1 MILGPQNHDFG
12 RGKRQPVLCGNQMFW
27 EGLKNGILKAFKISV
42 GYDWPQGFYNYE
54 HSFRAAP
61 LAGYRRGIID
71 Y

>member
-1 MILGPQNHDFG
+1 MILGGAKDKPFFAET
-12 RGKRQPVLCGNQMFW
+12 KTKCFW
-27 EGLKNGILKAFKISV
+27 EGLKNGILKAFKITV

-61 LAGYRRGIID
+61 LAGYRRGIN